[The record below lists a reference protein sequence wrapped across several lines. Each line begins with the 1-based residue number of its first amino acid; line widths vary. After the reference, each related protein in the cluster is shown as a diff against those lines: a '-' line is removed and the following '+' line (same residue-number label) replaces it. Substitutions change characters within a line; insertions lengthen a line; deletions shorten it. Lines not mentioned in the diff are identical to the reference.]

1 MRALERLSPY
11 LSMCRR
17 RRQIFVRRRE
27 KYGDA
32 RPISGK
38 NTSRFYTG
46 SGPSE
51 STNHTSSVTLLIYD
65 FSLLILIASMEFRLL
80 LS

>member
-1 MRALERLSPY
+1 MRALERLS

-27 KYGDA
+27 KHDDA

-38 NTSRFYTG
+38 NISRFYTG
-46 SGPSE
+46 SDPSE
-51 STNHTSSVTLLIYD
+51 STNHTSSVTLLIYG